1 MEPGTGYWI
10 DIIDPV
16 TLLLFGGEPSYPF
29 DIDLAVGWNMISIP
43 KTPSSPQTEEVLSE
57 ILNNVRTVWTY
68 DASIQLWDYFT
79 TIEGAPQGG
88 LTEMIEGR
96 AYWIEMTAEDTL
108 VIN

>member
-1 MEPGTGYWI
+1 
-10 DIIDPV
+10 
-16 TLLLFGGEPSYPF
+16 
-29 DIDLAVGWNMISIP
+29 
-43 KTPSSPQTEEVLSE
+43 
-57 ILNNVRTVWTY
+57 LNNVRTVWTY